1 MHNDVEQA
9 NPASYPLYF
18 KNGQKYVCHD
28 EDMSV
33 SLCVCQQIP
42 QDSSRSSERIG

>member
-28 EDMSV
+28 EGISV
-33 SLCVCQQIP
+33 SLCVST
-42 QDSSRSSERIG
+42 DSTR